1 MKREFYGIDLGT
13 TYSCIATFGSDDLV
27 RVIPNKK
34 GHMIT
39 PSAVYFD
46 ENNKMLVGQAA
57 KAHLAD
63 KPDNTVVFIKREMS
77 NQNYTV
83 TINGQTYDPIQISSF
98 ILKHLVDFANEK
110 RKNEEGKD
118 PIYDVV
124 ITVPAYFGNLE
135 NTRTKEAGKMAGLNV
150 LQLIEEPTAAALSYG
165 QKQQSDKTLLVYDLG
180 GGTFDVSILEF
191 KSGLGK
197 VVVTRG
203 DHHLGG
209 VDWDKALAQLA
220 LSKIGY
226 SFDSLETKD
235 QNKLLMVAEGCKQ
248 DLSEEESAT
257 MSFTYKGIHNVEI
270 TRQEFEAETQNL
282 MTRTTLLVDEALDV
296 KGLSINDIDEVILV
310 GGSTRMPMVAQML
323 KKNYNVDAK
332 IVDPDMA
339 VAKGAALTAVQITE
353 PERGCDGIVMVG
365 RKGSRGYGLSVI
377 HEDLGRAL
385 CRNLIFR
392 DDNLE
397 IRRSATFGTNS
408 NGQTGVNFEFFENES
423 NEEWNEICENEKI
436 QGREDR
442 IEWGKPVPKET
453 PVEVT
458 FERDASGCVR
468 IFAECSGA
476 KGEFEIVIGS
486 TDNVKSK

>member
-57 KAHLAD
+57 KAHLAN

-235 QNKLLMVAEGCKQ
+235 QNKLLMVAEDCKQ

-323 KKNYNVDAK
+323 KKNY
-332 IVDPDMA
+332 
-339 VAKGAALTAVQITE
+339 
-353 PERGCDGIVMVG
+353 
-365 RKGSRGYGLSVI
+365 
-377 HEDLGRAL
+377 
-385 CRNLIFR
+385 
-392 DDNLE
+392 
-397 IRRSATFGTNS
+397 
-408 NGQTGVNFEFFENES
+408 
-423 NEEWNEICENEKI
+423 
-436 QGREDR
+436 
-442 IEWGKPVPKET
+442 
-453 PVEVT
+453 
-458 FERDASGCVR
+458 
-468 IFAECSGA
+468 
-476 KGEFEIVIGS
+476 
-486 TDNVKSK
+486 